1 MANPRRIQR
10 LQQLI
15 LQTAANHVQ
24 RELEDPRI
32 GLVSITRV
40 KLSPDLTQA
49 ILYWSVLGDEAQ
61 QRTTERGLEHALPS
75 IQRAIAHAMQTRV
88 TPRCELR
95 YDQGMENAQ
104 RMEAI
109 FTKLAEERG
118 EIAPI
123 EPHPEPAEGRGEI
136 APLDETD
143 EGDAPASD
151 ASDPDDEDRTA
162 ADA

>member
-32 GLVSITRV
+32 GLISITRV
-40 KLSPDLTQA
+40 KLSPDLTQCV
-49 ILYWSVLGDEAQ
+49 LYWSVLGDEAQ
-61 QRTTERGLEHALPS
+61 QRTTERGLNDALPS
-75 IQRAIAHAMQTRV
+75 IQRAIARDMQTRI

-118 EIAPI
+118 EL
-123 EPHPEPAEGRGEI
+123 ETLDDEPATQ
-136 APLDETD
+136 DD
-143 EGDAPASD
+143 SDGDDRSG
-151 ASDPDDEDRTA
+151 DDNP
-162 ADA
+162 

>member
-1 MANPRRIQR
+1 MANPRRIKR
-10 LQQLI
+10 LQQLV

-32 GLVSITRV
+32 GLISITRV

-49 ILYWSVLGDEAQ
+49 VLYWSVLGDDAQ
-61 QRTTERGLEHALPS
+61 RRTTERGLENALPS

-118 EIAPI
+118 DI
-123 EPHPEPAEGRGEI
+123 ETLG
-136 APLDETD
+136 DE
-143 EGDAPASD
+143 DATADD
-151 ASDPDDEDRTA
+151 ASADDPSDDDGSSKA
-162 ADA
+162 S

>member
-1 MANPRRIQR
+1 MANPRRIKR
-10 LQQLI
+10 LQQLV

-32 GLVSITRV
+32 GLISITRV

-49 ILYWSVLGDEAQ
+49 VLYWSVLGDDAQ
-61 QRTTERGLEHALPS
+61 RRTTERGLENALPS

-95 YDQGMENAQ
+95 YDKGMENAQ

-118 EIAPI
+118 EIEPI
-123 EPHPEPAEGRGEI
+123 DEPS
-136 APLDETD
+136 
-143 EGDAPASD
+143 EGDAHD
-151 ASDPDDEDRTA
+151 A
-162 ADA
+162 ADDGEAKDTP

>member
-1 MANPRRIQR
+1 MANPRRIKR
-10 LQQLI
+10 LQQLV

-32 GLVSITRV
+32 GLISITRV

-49 ILYWSVLGDEAQ
+49 VLYWSVLGDDAQ
-61 QRTTERGLEHALPS
+61 RRTTERGLENALPS

-104 RMEAI
+104 RMEEI
-109 FTKLAEERG
+109 FTKLREERG
-118 EIAPI
+118 EI
-123 EPHPEPAEGRGEI
+123 EPVAG
-136 APLDETD
+136 
-143 EGDAPASD
+143 EGDAGEDNAGED
-151 ASDPDDEDRTA
+151 NAGDDETPDTP
-162 ADA
+162 

>member
-1 MANPRRIQR
+1 MAKPRRVER

-15 LQTAANHVQ
+15 LEAAATHAQ

-32 GLVSITRV
+32 GLISFTRV
-40 KLSPDLTQA
+40 KLSPDLTHA
-49 ILYWSVLGDEAQ
+49 ILFWSVLGDEVE
-61 QRTTERGLEHALPS
+61 QRTTERGLTDALPS

-95 YDQGMENAQ
+95 YDKGMENAQ

-118 EIAPI
+118 EIEPI
-123 EPHPEPAEGRGEI
+123 ADP
-136 APLDETD
+136 
-143 EGDAPASD
+143 DAPAPEGD
-151 ASDPDDEDRTA
+151 GEDKSGA
-162 ADA
+162 QG

>member
-15 LQTAANHVQ
+15 LEAAATHVQ

-40 KLSPDLTQA
+40 KLSPDLSHA
-49 ILYWSVLGDEAQ
+49 ILFWSVLGDEAQ
-61 QRTTERGLEHALPS
+61 HRTTERGLEHALPS
-75 IQRAIAHAMQTRV
+75 IQRAVAHAMQTRV

-95 YDQGMENAQ
+95 FDKGMENAQ

-109 FTKLAEERG
+109 FTKLREERG
-118 EIAPI
+118 EI
-123 EPHPEPAEGRGEI
+123 ET
-136 APLDETD
+136 LDED
-143 EGDAPASD
+143 EPPEGSGPGDGPSA
-151 ASDPDDEDRTA
+151 DPDDEDRTA